1 MAKCVIADDSKI
13 IRMLLS
19 KIMTNLHFDV
29 IEAEDGEEVV
39 EMCEFNEPEVVI
51 MDWRLPV
58 LEGIDALYKI
68 RSLKKI
74 KQPKVMFCSSITDI
88 SKIRE
93 ALNGGADDYIMKPF
107 DEEIVISKL
116 EILGLL

>member
-1 MAKCVIADDSKI
+1 MAKCVIADDSRI

-19 KIMTNLHFDV
+19 KIMANLNFEV

-39 EMCEFNEPEVVI
+39 EMVELNEPAVVI

-58 LEGIDALYKI
+58 LDGIDALYKI

-74 KQPKVMFCSSITDI
+74 KQPKVMFCSSLG
-88 SKIRE
+88 RRRQ
-93 ALNGGADDYIMKPF
+93 NPRGAGRRCRRLYN
-107 DEEIVISKL
+107 ETL
-116 EILGLL
+116 

>member
-1 MAKCVIADDSKI
+1 MAKCVIADDSRI

-19 KIMTNLHFDV
+19 KIMANLNFEV

-39 EMCEFNEPEVVI
+39 EMVEPAVVI

-58 LEGIDALYKI
+58 LDGIDALYKI

-74 KQPKVMFCSSITDI
+74 KQPKVMFCSSLVDVD
-88 SKIRE
+88 KIRE
-93 ALNGGADDYIMKPF
+93 ALDGGADDYIMKPF
-107 DEEIVISKL
+107 DEEIIITKL
-116 EILGLL
+116 EILGLI